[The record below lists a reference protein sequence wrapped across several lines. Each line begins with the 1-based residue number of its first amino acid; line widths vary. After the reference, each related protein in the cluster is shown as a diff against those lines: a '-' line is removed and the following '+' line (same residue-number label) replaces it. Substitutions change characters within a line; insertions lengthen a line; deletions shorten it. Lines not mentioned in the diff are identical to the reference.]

1 MRYKLFGTHSGLRV
15 SELVLGTSNF
25 GTRWGHGTE
34 LPEARRMLDIYA
46 DVGGNILDS
55 SNGYQSGQSE
65 EFLGDMLQGRRD
77 RFVLGTKFAVSTDET
92 ANVLTTGNSRQAMVA
107 SVEASLK
114 RLRTD
119 RIDLYWVHVA
129 DSVTP
134 MDEIMR
140 GFEDLVRQ
148 GKILYAGLSDFP
160 AWRVSRAATLAE
172 LRGTVPVAGLQLEH
186 SLVARTA
193 ESELIDAGRGL
204 GLGITA
210 FSPLGGGVLTG
221 KYRKPLTETGR
232 EEGLNGAAFH
242 PEDSAQRTAI
252 LDTVIAVAEEHE
264 VTPGEVAIAWVASKG
279 IFPIIGPRSMAQ
291 LMENLAAADL
301 HLSEDQID
309 RLDRVSAIPAV
320 FPHTVLN
327 DPRIRGLITAEQDAR
342 IDMPN
347 VPVA

>member
-1 MRYKLFGTHSGLRV
+1 MRYKLFGAHSGLRV

-34 LPEARRMLDIYA
+34 LPEANRMLDAYA
-46 DVGGNILDS
+46 DAGGNMLDS
-55 SNGYQSGQSE
+55 SNGYQSGESE
-65 EFLGDMLQGRRD
+65 EFLGEMLQGRRD
-77 RFVLGTKFAVSTDET
+77 RFVLGTKFAVATDET

-129 DSVTP
+129 DGVNP
-134 MDEIMR
+134 MGEIMR

-148 GKILYAGLSDFP
+148 GKVLYAGLSDFP
-160 AWRVSRAATLAE
+160 AWRVSRAVTIAE

-193 ESELIDAGRGL
+193 EAELIEAGQGL

-221 KYRKPLTETGR
+221 KYRKPLTATGR

-242 PEDSAQRTAI
+242 PENTAQRTAI
-252 LDTVIAVAEEHE
+252 LDAVMAIAEEQE
-264 VTPGEVAIAWVASKG
+264 VTPGEVAIAWVTSKG
-279 IFPIIGPRSMAQ
+279 TFPIIGPRSIAQ
-291 LMENLAAADL
+291 LKENLAAADL
-301 HLSEDQID
+301 HLSLEQLD
-309 RLDRVSAIPAV
+309 RLDRVSAVPHI
-320 FPHTVLN
+320 FPYMVLN
-327 DPRIRGLITAEQDAR
+327 DRRIQGMVSAGQVAR
-342 IDMPN
+342 IDMPAL
-347 VPVA
+347 PVG